1 MHAMND
7 SLLADGFK
15 TTPYWWDN
23 TPPPELSILGGPN
36 FELAEKA
43 DVVVIGAGYTG
54 LSAALQTA
62 RAGRH
67 TVVVDA
73 ENAGAGCSTRNG
85 GQISTSIKP
94 TFKALA
100 AKYGVERAFSII
112 KEGHNALHW
121 LEDFVSTESIDC
133 DFKVCGK
140 YIGAHNPAQYEKL
153 GKKLNAS
160 IKGLETDAY
169 LLPRSEQHGELGT
182 DRYFGGVVYP
192 NVASVDPARL
202 HRGLLERVLAA
213 DASVIP
219 YTPALDITKD
229 GKGFRVTTS
238 KGSIWANEVIVASN
252 GYTGSATPWLKRRI
266 IPIGSYIIAT
276 EPLAAGQMD
285 RLIPKDRM
293 IGDTRK
299 MVFYYRSSPDRQR
312 ILFGGRVSHSET
324 NPRVSGPKL
333 HTRMVD
339 IFPELAKTRISHS
352 WVGFVGYTFDS
363 LAHLG
368 KNDGV
373 HYAMGYCGSGVSMSC
388 YLGMRIGQQLLGQ
401 QEGRTSFDGLNF
413 QTRPLY
419 TGKPWFLSASIQY
432 YRWLDSLNI

>member
-1 MHAMND
+1 MSD
-7 SLLADGFK
+7 SLLTDDFK
-15 TTPYWWDN
+15 TTPYWWEK
-23 TPPPELSILGGPN
+23 TPPPELSLLGKPN
-36 FELAEKA
+36 IELPQKA
-43 DVVVIGAGYTG
+43 DVVIIGAGYTG

-94 TFKALA
+94 THKALA
-100 AKYGVERAFSII
+100 AKYGPERAFNIL
-112 KEGHNALHW
+112 KEGHTALAW

-133 DFKVCGK
+133 HFKVVGK
-140 YIGAHNPAQYEKL
+140 FLGAHNPAQYEKL
-153 GKKLNAS
+153 GKKLNDS
-160 IKGLETDAY
+160 IKGLETKAF
-169 LLPRSEQHGELGT
+169 LVPRSEQHQELGT
-182 DRYFGGVVYP
+182 DRYFGGIVYP

-202 HRGLLERVLAA
+202 HRGLLDRVIAA
-213 DASVIP
+213 DATVIP
-219 YTPALDITKD
+219 FNPALDITKEGD
-229 GKGFRVTTS
+229 GFRVTTNQ
-238 KGSIWANEVIVASN
+238 GSIWAKEVIVASN
-252 GYTGSATPWLKRRI
+252 GYTGPATPWLRRRI
-266 IPIGSYIIAT
+266 IPIGSYIIGT
-276 EPLAAGQMD
+276 EPLTTGQMD

-293 IGDTRK
+293 VGDTRK

-312 ILFGGRVSHSET
+312 ILFGGRVSHAET
-324 NPRVSGPKL
+324 NPLVSGPKL
-333 HTRMVD
+333 HARMVD
-339 IFPELAKTRISHS
+339 IFPELTKTRISHS

-401 QEGRTSFDGLNF
+401 PEGQTGFDGLNF
-413 QTRPLY
+413 QTRPMY
-419 TGKPWFLSASIQY
+419 TGTPWFLSASIQY
-432 YRWLDSLNI
+432 YRWLDRLNF

>member
-1 MHAMND
+1 MSD
-7 SLLADGFK
+7 SLLTDDFK
-15 TTPYWWDN
+15 TTPYWWED
-23 TPPPELSILGGPN
+23 TPPPELSLFGDTN
-36 FELAEKA
+36 TELPPKT
-43 DVVVIGAGYTG
+43 DVVIIGAGYTG

-94 TFKALA
+94 THKALA
-100 AKYGVERAFSII
+100 AKYGPERAFNIL
-112 KEGHNALHW
+112 KEGHNALEW

-133 DFKVCGK
+133 HFKVVGK
-140 YIGAHNPAQYEKL
+140 FLGAHNRVQYEKL
-153 GKKLNAS
+153 GKKLSAS
-160 IKGLETDAY
+160 VKGLETEAF
-169 LLPRSEQHGELGT
+169 LVPRSEQHHELGT
-182 DRYFGGVVYP
+182 DRYFGGIVYP

-202 HRGLLERVLAA
+202 HHGLLERVIAA
-213 DASVIP
+213 GVIIIP
-219 YTPALDITKD
+219 FNPALDITKEGD
-229 GKGFRVTTS
+229 GFRVTTK
-238 KGSIWANEVIVASN
+238 KGAIWAKEVIVASN
-252 GYTGSATPWLKRRI
+252 GYTGSATPWLRRRI
-266 IPIGSYIIAT
+266 IPIGSYIIGT

-285 RLIPKDRM
+285 QLIPKDRM
-293 IGDTRK
+293 VGDTRR
-299 MVFYYRSSPDRQR
+299 MVFYYRASPDRQR
-312 ILFGGRVSHSET
+312 ILFGGRVSHAET
-324 NPRVSGPKL
+324 NPLVSGPKL
-333 HTRMVD
+333 HSRMVD

-388 YLGMRIGQQLLGQ
+388 YLGMRIAQQLLGQ
-401 QEGRTSFDGLNF
+401 QEGRTGFDGLNF
-413 QTRPLY
+413 QTRPMY
-419 TGKPWFLSASIQY
+419 TGTPWFLSASIQY

>member
-1 MHAMND
+1 MKN
-7 SLLADGFK
+7 SLFSDDFK
-15 TTPYWWDN
+15 TSPYWWDK
-23 TPPPELSILGGPN
+23 TPPPESSLLGGPTL
-36 FELAEKA
+36 ELPERT

-62 RAGRH
+62 RTGRQ

-100 AKYGVERAFSII
+100 AQYGAERAFNIL
-112 KEGHNALHW
+112 KEGHNALRW
-121 LEDFVSTESIDC
+121 LEDFVATENIDC
-133 DFKVCGK
+133 HFKVVGK
-140 YIGAHNPAQYEKL
+140 FLGAHNSAQYEKL
-153 GKKLNAS
+153 GKKISAS
-160 IKGLETDAY
+160 IKGLETNAY
-169 LLPRSEQHGELGT
+169 LLPRSEQHQELGS
-182 DRYFGGVVYP
+182 DRYFGGIVYP

-213 DASVIP
+213 GASVIA
-219 YTPALDITKD
+219 YNPALDITKE
-229 GKGFRVTTS
+229 GEGFRVTTS
-238 KGSIWANEVIVASN
+238 KGSIWAMDVIVASN

-276 EPLAAGQMD
+276 EPLAAEQMD
-285 RLIPKDRM
+285 RLIPTNRM
-293 IGDTRK
+293 LGDTRK

-312 ILFGGRVSHSET
+312 ILFGGRVSHAET
-324 NPRVSGPKL
+324 NPLVSGPKL
-333 HTRMVD
+333 HAKMVD
-339 IFPELAKTRISHS
+339 IFPELANTRISHS

-401 QEGRTSFDGLNF
+401 KEGQTGFDGLNF
-413 QTRPLY
+413 QTRPFY
-419 TGKPWFLSASIQY
+419 TGTPWFLSASIQY
-432 YRWLDSLNI
+432 YRWLDGLNR

>member
-1 MHAMND
+1 MSD
-7 SLLADGFK
+7 SLLTDDFK
-15 TTPYWWDN
+15 TTPYWWED
-23 TPPPELSILGGPN
+23 TPPPELSLFGDTN
-36 FELAEKA
+36 TELPPKT
-43 DVVVIGAGYTG
+43 DVVIIGAGYTG

-94 TFKALA
+94 THKALA
-100 AKYGVERAFSII
+100 AKYGPERAFNIL
-112 KEGHNALHW
+112 KEGHNALEW

-133 DFKVCGK
+133 HFKVVGK
-140 YIGAHNPAQYEKL
+140 FLGAHNRVQYEKL
-153 GKKLNAS
+153 GKKLSAS
-160 IKGLETDAY
+160 VKGLETKAF
-169 LLPRSEQHGELGT
+169 LVPRSEQHHELGT
-182 DRYFGGVVYP
+182 DRYFGGIVYP

-202 HRGLLERVLAA
+202 HHGLLERVIAA
-213 DASVIP
+213 GVIIIP
-219 YTPALDITKD
+219 FNPALDITKEGD
-229 GKGFRVTTS
+229 GFRVTTK
-238 KGSIWANEVIVASN
+238 KGAIWAKEVIVASN
-252 GYTGSATPWLKRRI
+252 GYTGSATPWLRRRI
-266 IPIGSYIIAT
+266 IPIGSYIIGT

-285 RLIPKDRM
+285 QLIPKDRM
-293 IGDTRK
+293 VGDTRR
-299 MVFYYRSSPDRQR
+299 MVFYYRASPDRQR
-312 ILFGGRVSHSET
+312 ILFGGRVSHAET
-324 NPRVSGPKL
+324 NPLVSGPKL
-333 HTRMVD
+333 YSRMVD

-388 YLGMRIGQQLLGQ
+388 YLGMRIAQQLLGQ
-401 QEGRTSFDGLNF
+401 QEGRTGFDGLNF
-413 QTRPLY
+413 QTRPMY
-419 TGKPWFLSASIQY
+419 TGTPWFLSASIQY

>member
-1 MHAMND
+1 MSD
-7 SLLADGFK
+7 SLLTDDFK
-15 TTPYWWDN
+15 TTPYWWED
-23 TPPPELSILGGPN
+23 TPPPELSLFGDTN
-36 FELAEKA
+36 TELPPKT
-43 DVVVIGAGYTG
+43 DVVIIGAGYTG

-94 TFKALA
+94 THKALA
-100 AKYGVERAFSII
+100 AKYGPERAFNIL
-112 KEGHNALHW
+112 KEGHNALEW

-133 DFKVCGK
+133 HFKVVGK
-140 YIGAHNPAQYEKL
+140 FLGAHNRVQYEKL
-153 GKKLNAS
+153 GKKLSAS
-160 IKGLETDAY
+160 VKGLETKAF
-169 LLPRSEQHGELGT
+169 LVPRSEQHHELGT
-182 DRYFGGVVYP
+182 DRYFGGIVYP

-202 HRGLLERVLAA
+202 HHGLLERVIAA
-213 DASVIP
+213 GVIIIP
-219 YTPALDITKD
+219 FNPALDITKEGD
-229 GKGFRVTTS
+229 GFRVTTK
-238 KGSIWANEVIVASN
+238 KGAIWAKEVIVASN
-252 GYTGSATPWLKRRI
+252 GYTGSATPWLRRRI
-266 IPIGSYIIAT
+266 IPIGSYIIGT

-285 RLIPKDRM
+285 QLIPKDRM
-293 IGDTRK
+293 VGDTRR
-299 MVFYYRSSPDRQR
+299 MVFYYRASPDRQR
-312 ILFGGRVSHSET
+312 ILFGGRVSHAET
-324 NPRVSGPKL
+324 NPLVSGPKL
-333 HTRMVD
+333 HSRMVD

-388 YLGMRIGQQLLGQ
+388 YLGMRIAQQLLGQ
-401 QEGRTSFDGLNF
+401 QEGRTGFDGLNF
-413 QTRPLY
+413 QTRPMY
-419 TGKPWFLSASIQY
+419 TGTPWFLSASIQY

>member
-1 MHAMND
+1 MSD
-7 SLLADGFK
+7 SLLTDDFK
-15 TTPYWWDN
+15 TTPYWWED
-23 TPPPELSILGGPN
+23 TPPPELSLFGDTN
-36 FELAEKA
+36 TELPPKT
-43 DVVVIGAGYTG
+43 DVVIIGAGYTG

-94 TFKALA
+94 THKALA
-100 AKYGVERAFSII
+100 AKYGPERAFNIL
-112 KEGHNALHW
+112 KEGHNALEW

-133 DFKVCGK
+133 HFKVVGK
-140 YIGAHNPAQYEKL
+140 FLGAHNRVQYEKL
-153 GKKLNAS
+153 GKKLSAS
-160 IKGLETDAY
+160 VKGLETEAF
-169 LLPRSEQHGELGT
+169 LVPRSEQHHELGT
-182 DRYFGGVVYP
+182 DRYFGGIVYP

-202 HRGLLERVLAA
+202 HHGLLERVIAA
-213 DASVIP
+213 GVIIIP
-219 YTPALDITKD
+219 FNPALDITKEGD
-229 GKGFRVTTS
+229 GFRVTTK
-238 KGSIWANEVIVASN
+238 KGAIWAKEVIVASN
-252 GYTGSATPWLKRRI
+252 GYTGSATPWLRRRI
-266 IPIGSYIIAT
+266 IPIGSYIIGT

-285 RLIPKDRM
+285 QLIPKDRM
-293 IGDTRK
+293 VGDTRR
-299 MVFYYRSSPDRQR
+299 MVFYYRASPDRQR
-312 ILFGGRVSHSET
+312 ILFGGRVSHAET
-324 NPRVSGPKL
+324 NPLVSGPKL
-333 HTRMVD
+333 YSRMVD

-388 YLGMRIGQQLLGQ
+388 YLGMRIAQQLLGQ
-401 QEGRTSFDGLNF
+401 QEGRTGFDGLNF
-413 QTRPLY
+413 QTRPMY
-419 TGKPWFLSASIQY
+419 TGTPWFLSASIQY

>member
-1 MHAMND
+1 MSD
-7 SLLADGFK
+7 SLLTDDFK
-15 TTPYWWDN
+15 TTPYWWEN
-23 TPPPELSILGGPN
+23 TPPPESTLFG
-36 FELAEKA
+36 ELNIEFPPKT
-43 DVVVIGAGYTG
+43 DVVIIGAGYTG

-94 TFKALA
+94 THKALA
-100 AKYGVERAFSII
+100 AKYGPERAFNIL
-112 KEGHNALHW
+112 KEGHNALEW

-133 DFKVCGK
+133 HFKVVGK
-140 YIGAHNPAQYEKL
+140 FLGAHNRVQYEKL

-160 IKGLETDAY
+160 VKGLETNAF
-169 LLPRSEQHGELGT
+169 LVPRSEQHQELGT
-182 DRYFGGVVYP
+182 DRYFGGIVYP

-202 HRGLLERVLAA
+202 HHGLLERVIAA
-213 DASVIP
+213 GVIIIP
-219 YTPALDITKD
+219 FNPALDITKEGD
-229 GKGFRVTTS
+229 GFRVTTK
-238 KGSIWANEVIVASN
+238 KGAIWAKEVIVASN
-252 GYTGSATPWLKRRI
+252 GYTGSATPWLRRRI
-266 IPIGSYIIAT
+266 IPIGSYIIGT

-285 RLIPKDRM
+285 QLIPKDRM
-293 IGDTRK
+293 VGDTRK

-312 ILFGGRVSHSET
+312 ILFGGRVSHAET
-324 NPRVSGPKL
+324 NPLVSGPKL
-333 HTRMVD
+333 HSRMVD

-388 YLGMRIGQQLLGQ
+388 YLGMRIAQQLLGQ
-401 QEGRTSFDGLNF
+401 QEGRTGFDGLKF
-413 QTRPLY
+413 QTRPMY
-419 TGKPWFLSASIQY
+419 TGTPWFLSASIQY